1 MRDILNILSNN
12 IYSEIC
18 KIESL
23 EDIQE
28 IRLNINKP
36 IIILSNNKEIILNYK
51 VLDSDIKSIM
61 QKISNYSLYAFEEEI
76 RQGYITIE
84 GGHRVGLSG
93 QCVMERDRIKTI
105 KNISKTN
112 WNDPFSKWKH
122 TSKNIR
128 IFRFLHIMHI
138 RSC

>member
-36 IIILSNNKEIILNYK
+36 IIILSNKE
-51 VLDSDIKSIM
+51 
-61 QKISNYSLYAFEEEI
+61 
-76 RQGYITIE
+76 
-84 GGHRVGLSG
+84 
-93 QCVMERDRIKTI
+93 RI
-105 KNISKTN
+105 
-112 WNDPFSKWKH
+112 
-122 TSKNIR
+122 
-128 IFRFLHIMHI
+128 
-138 RSC
+138 

>member
-51 VLDSDIKSIM
+51 VLKR
-61 QKISNYSLYAFEEEI
+61 NLFSLEF
-76 RQGYITIE
+76 Q
-84 GGHRVGLSG
+84 H
-93 QCVMERDRIKTI
+93 C
-105 KNISKTN
+105 
-112 WNDPFSKWKH
+112 
-122 TSKNIR
+122 
-128 IFRFLHIMHI
+128 
-138 RSC
+138 

>member
-105 KNISKTN
+105 KNI
-112 WNDPFSKWKH
+112 
-122 TSKNIR
+122 
-128 IFRFLHIMHI
+128 
-138 RSC
+138 

>member
-61 QKISNYSLYAFEEEI
+61 QKIWNKS
-76 RQGYITIE
+76 
-84 GGHRVGLSG
+84 
-93 QCVMERDRIKTI
+93 RI
-105 KNISKTN
+105 
-112 WNDPFSKWKH
+112 
-122 TSKNIR
+122 
-128 IFRFLHIMHI
+128 
-138 RSC
+138 

>member
-84 GGHRVGLSG
+84 
-93 QCVMERDRIKTI
+93 
-105 KNISKTN
+105 
-112 WNDPFSKWKH
+112 
-122 TSKNIR
+122 
-128 IFRFLHIMHI
+128 
-138 RSC
+138 